1 MIDLEA
7 LARCQ
12 AAGIKLMNTLTDD
25 EKGKIDTL
33 CEFACQQ
40 IIQAA
45 VNNKEP
51 LQKAVND
58 AFLYGIGLGLKL
70 QVQSGELKER

>member
-12 AAGIKLMNTLTDD
+12 AAGIKLMNTLTDE
-25 EKGKIDTL
+25 EKGKIDVL

-58 AFLYGIGLGLKL
+58 AFLYGIGLGLTMNVDKGVL
-70 QVQSGELKER
+70 NQR